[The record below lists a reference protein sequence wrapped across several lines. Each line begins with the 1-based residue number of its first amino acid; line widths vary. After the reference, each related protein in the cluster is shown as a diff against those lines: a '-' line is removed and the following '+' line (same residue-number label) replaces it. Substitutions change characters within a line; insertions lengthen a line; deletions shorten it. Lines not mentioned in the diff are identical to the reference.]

1 LNLSIPKNHKKEKEM
16 NTKNI
21 LLTGLIGA
29 IITLL
34 LTNIPFINLVNCI
47 ICAGFWVGPLFAT
60 WLYKR
65 MSGTLSTKEGVWVG
79 VSAGVFAGLIGF
91 LLSFVGAAGI
101 AGLINQVNAVVPS
114 EDQIDLSGMEGGI
127 LNFVGTSIGVLF
139 DIIVGAIAGYI
150 GARIFKDKVNTQ
162 NQL

>member
-1 LNLSIPKNHKKEKEM
+1 M

>member
-1 LNLSIPKNHKKEKEM
+1 M

-47 ICAGFWVGPLFAT
+47 ICAGFWAGPLFAT

-65 MSGTLSTKEGVWVG
+65 MSGTLSTKEGIWVG
-79 VSAGVFAGLIGF
+79 VSAGVFAGLIGL

-101 AGLINQVNAVVPS
+101 SGVINQVNAIVPL
-114 EDQIDLSGMEGGI
+114 EDQIDMSGMEGGI
-127 LNFVGTSIGVLF
+127 LNIVGTSIGVLF

-150 GARIFKDKVNTQ
+150 GALLFKDKVI
-162 NQL
+162 NQSQL